1 MNKEGIYIIDSKG
14 DSTYFSPPDSGF
26 GEIQIQYCNS
36 VPIRL
41 SDRVAVLLRR
51 IIPIKSKIQLHILKH
66 AVFHQKSFNFL
77 LLINISYDTERT
89 PAFTGCKI

>member
-36 VPIRL
+36 VPIM
-41 SDRVAVLLRR
+41 LREKN
-51 IIPIKSKIQLHILKH
+51 IKISRNEKI
-66 AVFHQKSFNFL
+66 
-77 LLINISYDTERT
+77 E
-89 PAFTGCKI
+89 GCKLVKGSRQLNANFVR